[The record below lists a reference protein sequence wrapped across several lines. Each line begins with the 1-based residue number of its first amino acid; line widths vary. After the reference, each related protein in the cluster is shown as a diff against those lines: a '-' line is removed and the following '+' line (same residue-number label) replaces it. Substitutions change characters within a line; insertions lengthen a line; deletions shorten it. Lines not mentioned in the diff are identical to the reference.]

1 MIAEATKKVVE
12 RQNLTAAEAEQ
23 VMDEIMS
30 DEAEAVNMAAFLTA
44 LRMKGETVEEITAFA
59 KGMRK
64 HGIKVPVQGDVLEM
78 KPIPLISAQ
87 QPASLLQ
94 QQAIR

>member
-1 MIAEATKKVVE
+1 MMIAEAAKKVVE
-12 RQNLTAAEAEQ
+12 RQDLTAAEAEQ

-30 DEAEAVNMAAFLTA
+30 GEAEAVNMAAFLTA

-64 HGIKVPVQGDVLEM
+64 
-78 KPIPLISAQ
+78 A
-87 QPASLLQ
+87 
-94 QQAIR
+94 RN